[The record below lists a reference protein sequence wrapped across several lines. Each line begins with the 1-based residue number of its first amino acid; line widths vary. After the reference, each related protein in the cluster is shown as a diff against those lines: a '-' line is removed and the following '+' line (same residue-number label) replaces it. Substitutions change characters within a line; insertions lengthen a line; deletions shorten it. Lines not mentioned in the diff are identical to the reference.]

1 LPDGLEEQSAH
12 PQLEQTD
19 GPCGKAGQKEADAQ
33 PATTRRLTVQTTI
46 FGLPRS
52 SAGMELDDGSQQQAE
67 AGDYGNPRSSAP
79 YQQNCLARNQDFW
92 CRGEVGGRKSTV
104 SFL

>member
-1 LPDGLEEQSAH
+1 MPDGLEEQSAH

-19 GPCGKAGQKEADAQ
+19 GSCGEAGQKEADAQ
-33 PATTRRLTVQTTI
+33 PPATCRLTVQTTI

-67 AGDYGNPRSSAP
+67 AGDHGNLGSSAT
-79 YQQNCLARNQDFW
+79 YQQNRLARN
-92 CRGEVGGRKSTV
+92 
-104 SFL
+104 